1 MIYLFDTN
9 IVLHYL
15 RKSSI
20 MEQVEVQCNPFETSN
35 ESWLSIISFGEIH
48 SLSLQNNWGKG
59 RMEQMLMLLDKFNP
73 IDIFYEDIILRYAE
87 IDAYSQ
93 GKLQNRATSFT
104 ARNMGKNDLWIAA
117 CASILGATLLTTD
130 TDFDHLNTEF
140 LTLKK
145 F

>member
-1 MIYLFDTN
+1 M
-9 IVLHYL
+9 
-15 RKSSI
+15 
-20 MEQVEVQCNPFETSN
+20 Q
-35 ESWLSIISFGEIH
+35 
-48 SLSLQNNWGKG
+48 
-59 RMEQMLMLLDKFNP
+59 QMLLLLDKFNP

-93 GKLQNRATSFT
+93 GKLQNKAATFT

-130 TDFDHLNTEF
+130 TDFDHLDNEF